1 MKLLIILLAWFI
13 EHFAGVTDAVRNL
26 EWFPRYVRA
35 LENRCNRYSLW
46 NGPAGVVLT
55 LALPV
60 LVLALLL
67 WILLKLFYPLAI
79 VLSLVCLLYALG
91 PGFVHA
97 RLDDYI
103 HALEEGDTERIRQ
116 LSAGF
121 VPGAEAQAPSDRQVL
136 EGVLLYANHRLF
148 AILFWFMVLGPCG
161 AVLYRLSGVLLQEY
175 REIHGDYAEAVK
187 DLLHI
192 LAWPSSRL
200 FALGNALSGNMVDAL
215 EGWREVEEKSL
226 QVNEEVVR
234 ASGMGALN
242 YRPDE
247 GAPDQIEDRV
257 YWLHVLQ
264 GMLNRTLLLWL
275 TILGL
280 MTLAGWMG

>member
-1 MKLLIILLAWFI
+1 MKLLIILLAWVI
-13 EHFAGVTDAVRNL
+13 EHFAGITDSVRNL

-35 LENRCNRYSLW
+35 LENQCNRYSLW

-55 LALPV
+55 LGLPV
-60 LVLALLL
+60 LILALLL
-67 WILLKLFYPLAI
+67 WILLKFFYPLAI
-79 VLSLVCLLYALG
+79 VLSLVCVLYALG
-91 PGFVHA
+91 PGYVHA

-103 HALEEGDTERIRQ
+103 HALEDGDTERVRQ

-121 VPGAEAQAPSDRQVL
+121 VPGVEAQTPSDRQVL
-136 EGVLLYANHRLF
+136 EGILLYANHRLF

-161 AVLYRLSGVLLQEY
+161 AVLYRLSGALLQEY
-175 REIHGDYAEAVK
+175 REIHGGYAEAVR
-187 DLLHI
+187 DLFNI
-192 LAWPSSRL
+192 LTWPSSRL

-215 EGWREVEEKSL
+215 ETWREVEEKSL
-226 QVNEEVVR
+226 LVNEEVVR

-247 GAPDQIEDRV
+247 AAPDLIEDRV

-264 GMLNRTLLLWL
+264 GMLNRTLLIWL
-275 TILGL
+275 TVLGL